1 MKVTSAEYI
10 ASAVKLAQCPAA
22 SLPEV
27 VLIGRSN
34 VGKSSLINALVNRKG
49 LAKTSSQPGKTR
61 TMNFYLIN
69 GNFYIV
75 DLPGFGYA
83 KVSREERSTWESMTE
98 EFFRKRES
106 IRGAIL
112 ILDPRRDVGE
122 EEAGVLAWLESHAI
136 ARTVVFTK
144 IDKLSRNQLSSRM
157 SKIKKEI
164 AFESPVLF
172 SAVTGEGKI
181 TLGRRIGEM
190 LRGAEN
196 PI

>member
-1 MKVTSAEYI
+1 MKISSAQYI

-22 SLPEV
+22 GIPEV

-69 GNFYIV
+69 GSFYIV

-83 KVSREERSTWESMTE
+83 KVSKEERRSWEQMTE
-98 EFFRKRES
+98 EFFKKRES
-106 IRGAIL
+106 IRGALL

-122 EEAGVLAWLESHAI
+122 EEAGVLSWLDSHAI

-144 IDKLSRNQLSSRM
+144 TDKLSKNQLSSRM
-157 SKIKKEI
+157 TKIKKEI
-164 AFESPVLF
+164 PFESPVLF

-181 TLGRRIGEM
+181 ALGKRIEAM
-190 LRGAEN
+190 LSGA
-196 PI
+196 